1 MNARHG
7 SRIVLLVSLCAVFAA
22 GCAPTR
28 TTKSAGE
35 QIDDS
40 MLTARVKG
48 AIAKDV
54 GTGNSIRVDVETYR
68 GNVQLNGF
76 TDSGEKKR
84 AAGHAANRVAG
95 VRHVEN
101 NLQVA
106 TSARTPG
113 EFVDDAV
120 LTTKIKA
127 ALAADPAV
135 AAHEVNLDVRQGVV
149 QLSGFV
155 DSAAEKSRAEELASR
170 VAGVRKVENALDVK
184 QR

>member
-1 MNARHG
+1 MVIGA
-7 SRIVLLVSLCAVFAA
+7 SVLALLAA
-22 GCAPTR
+22 GCTPTR

-35 QIDDS
+35 TIDDS
-40 MLTARVKG
+40 VLTARVKG

-84 AAGHAANRVAG
+84 AAGHAAGRVQG

-106 TSARTPG
+106 TSARTTG

-120 LTTKIKA
+120 LTTRIKA
-127 ALAADPAV
+127 ALAADPGV

-155 DSAAEKSRAEELASR
+155 DNAAEKARAEQLASR
-170 VAGVRKVENALDVK
+170 VAGVRRVENALDVK